1 MTSMMTLTHCLLSPN
16 LGFSCCKMNMLT
28 WGYISSETP
37 KSTLVLQYLL
47 TLATST
53 VVLEALGLWKFPQTT
68 ALLYKWGQKAF
79 HSQPYVCCLYFSC
92 DTNFLFF
99 SISGPE
105 AALFPINPFP
115 WSLPGL
121 GRRRVSP
128 ALFHTVFSTCRF
140 MPAHWEW
147 YSTAILPDLLVPLTL
162 C

>member
-1 MTSMMTLTHCLLSPN
+1 MLPSLGSSQSWAGCTLSQRGGKSPSGPRSTKDEDSTLVLKMTSLMTLTHCLLSPN

-47 TLATST
+47 TLAIST
-53 VVLEALGLWKFPQTT
+53 VVLEVLGLWKFPQTT

-99 SISGPE
+99 SISGLE

-115 WSLPGL
+115 
-121 GRRRVSP
+121 
-128 ALFHTVFSTCRF
+128 
-140 MPAHWEW
+140 
-147 YSTAILPDLLVPLTL
+147 
-162 C
+162 